1 MCTERVRSD
10 YYSLLK
16 RKMLLAVVI
25 ICQKKTTFISDTH
38 LSVNRIQIVSAP
50 VSYSTVIIKRA
61 YWYSSF
67 SLKSILA
74 IWPGMS
80 YLTVVSFRMCFTM
93 TTLCLPLLL
102 NHALSITFL
111 GYEHFDWSSIFL
123 WGSVWTISL
132 WATLLK
138 YNRTVVEKTCSMSDN
153 RCRIMC
159 AVNPPPSF
167 SLFLVS
173 VISLALSYCTYCIWW
188 LLLIKSDWAF
198 YGCVNPRKMHV
209 FAHKAH
215 AILSCV
221 CVLSIWI
228 SCATDVALLVWS
240 IHHQQSS
247 VLALRAQ
254 SLVISSAMN
263 KWGCFKIRN
272 IYMRWLT
279 MSVLM
284 FCLCCIFMQI
294 TIIFIH

>member
-50 VSYSTVIIKRA
+50 VSYSTVIIKWA

-93 TTLCLPLLL
+93 TTLCLPLLR

-123 WGSVWTISL
+123 WGSVWTISY

-159 AVNPPPSF
+159 AVNPPPPLPF
-167 SLFLVS
+167 
-173 VISLALSYCTYCIWW
+173 
-188 LLLIKSDWAF
+188 
-198 YGCVNPRKMHV
+198 P
-209 FAHKAH
+209 
-215 AILSCV
+215 CV
-221 CVLSIWI
+221 CHLSRPLILYILHLMTAANKIWLGI
-228 SCATDVALLVWS
+228 L
-240 IHHQQSS
+240 
-247 VLALRAQ
+247 
-254 SLVISSAMN
+254 
-263 KWGCFKIRN
+263 
-272 IYMRWLT
+272 WLCKSQKDACVCT
-279 MSVLM
+279 
-284 FCLCCIFMQI
+284 
-294 TIIFIH
+294 